1 MLDTRRI
8 RLMARMAQYE
18 KNNINKDLKISTYYK
33 KDYASLNMLIT
44 ILWMTVGY
52 GILLG
57 LLAVCFMDELLADLT
72 VSKLIFLC
80 AEAGVGYLI
89 LLVIY
94 AVCSNAFYRGRHND
108 AKHRV
113 KKYYRD
119 LSRLGKME
127 VKEKKKE

>member
-18 KNNINKDLKISTYYK
+18 KNNIKEDLKISTYYK
-33 KDYASLNMLIT
+33 KDYASLNMLVT

-52 GILLG
+52 GIMIG
-57 LLAVCFMDELLADLT
+57 LLAVCFMDEILADLT
-72 VSKLIFLC
+72 VSKMIFLC

-89 LLVIY
+89 MLVIY
-94 AVCSNAFYRGRHND
+94 GVCSNVYYRGRHDD

-127 VKEKKKE
+127 IKEKKKV